1 MAQSPK
7 LNLLRNIGIIAHI
20 DAGKTT
26 LSERILFYSQKIH
39 RMGEV
44 HDGTATMDFMPEE
57 QERGITI
64 VSACTTC
71 EWDGHTVNLIDT
83 PGHVDFTIEVER
95 SLRVLDGAVGV
106 FCAVG
111 GVEPQSET
119 VWRQSE
125 KFSVPKLAFI
135 NKIDRLGAD
144 FEAVL
149 TSMQEQLGVTVVP
162 LTVPIGQG
170 EDYEA
175 LIDLVHMQRL
185 DFDEE
190 SHGEDFEITSLTDE
204 DGDLHIEAQEADVD
218 LAATWH
224 ERMLE
229 TLAENDEI
237 FVDLYLGGEKFT
249 VADVQAAIRRATLA
263 RKIIPVFVGS
273 ALRNA
278 GVQPL
283 LDGVL
288 AYLPSPLDA
297 EPVHAVLGMPSQTSA
312 GEQTEI
318 IESFDGEDSN
328 TVVISPD
335 SDAPFAG
342 LVFKVIMDGGRKLS
356 LVRIYAGTLSEGDSC
371 LNVTR
376 NVTERISRLYRMD
389 ADRRETVD
397 KAYAGD
403 IVAVIGLREA
413 GTGDTLSAPERPLL
427 FENIAAYRPVISMA
441 VEPRNAEESDKLDE
455 VLHRFSLEDPTISV
469 EQDEATGQRIVSGMG
484 ELHLEIIMERM
495 KREYNLAP
503 RIGNPQVV
511 YQEAISQEAEG
522 FGEFDRELGDQAHYG
537 HVALR
542 MTPRA
547 RDAGNLV
554 TVNLSDETVSQSW
567 PKTALDTWLSAAK
580 QGVLDSLQSGL
591 LRGYPVQD
599 VHVEITALQRRDGS
613 SSPAGYHM
621 AAVAAVKSVME
632 QAGPVLLE
640 PLMFVE
646 ITAPEN
652 HIGASIGQLGS
663 RGGRVENMLDKGG
676 MKVVQALAPLSGL
689 FGFSTALRSA
699 TQGRAGL
706 IMRFER
712 FDRME

>member
-1 MAQSPK
+1 MTQSSK
-7 LNLLRNIGIIAHI
+7 LSLLRNIGIIAHI

-26 LSERILFYSQKIH
+26 LSERVLFYSQKIH

-149 TSMQEQLGVTVVP
+149 TAMQEQLGVTTLP
-162 LTVPIGQG
+162 ITVPIGQG

-190 SHGEDFEITSLTDE
+190 SQGEDVEVTPLTDE
-204 DGDLHIEAQEADVD
+204 DGDPHADAQEADVD

-237 FVDLYLGGEKFT
+237 FVDLYLGGEQFT
-249 VADVQAAIRRATLA
+249 TADVQAAIRRATLA
-263 RKIIPVFVGS
+263 RKIVPVFVGS

-283 LDGVL
+283 LDGVI

-297 EPVHAVLGMPSQTSA
+297 EPVHAVLSMPSQNAEVNENTVSDD
-312 GEQTEI
+312 T
-318 IESFDGEDSN
+318 N
-328 TVVISPD
+328 THTVVINPD
-335 SDAPFAG
+335 SNEPFAG
-342 LVFKVIMDGGRKLS
+342 LVFKVIMDGGRKMS
-356 LVRIYAGTLSEGDSC
+356 LVRLYSGTLSEGDTC

-376 NVTERISRLYRMD
+376 GVSERISRLYRMD
-389 ADRRETVD
+389 ADRREKVD

-413 GTGDTLSAPERPLL
+413 GTGDSITSPEKPLL
-427 FENIAAYRPVISMA
+427 FENIAGYRPVISMA
-441 VEPRNAEESDKLDE
+441 VEPRNAEEGDKLDE
-455 VLHRFSLEDPTISV
+455 VLHRFCLEDPTLSV

-495 KREYNLAP
+495 KREYTIAP
-503 RIGNPQVV
+503 RVGNPQVV

-537 HVALR
+537 YVALR
-542 MTPRA
+542 MEPRP
-547 RDAGNLV
+547 RDSGNLV
-554 TVNLSDETVSQSW
+554 TVNLGETETSAKAW
-567 PKTALDTWLSAAK
+567 PDAWITAAK

-599 VHVEITALQRRDGS
+599 VHVEITALQRRDNSGTV
-613 SSPAGYHM
+613 AGYHM
-621 AAVAAVKSVME
+621 AAVAAVKSVMAE
-632 QAGPVLLE
+632 AGPILLE

-676 MKVVQALAPLSGL
+676 MKVVQALAPLGGL